1 MILQVAKAEPRS
13 RAAGI
18 DCEHPLCL
26 YRKSGKRE
34 KGTLMRRKQIC
45 KQMAAVFLSAAML
58 TGSMSVAYAEE
69 PATETAAASQELASE
84 EASENQTESNTEAT
98 ATDTDTSW
106 MTTAEDAPDV
116 AGMTCTGKMKLD
128 YATGFDVYYYE
139 DDYALI
145 DVHDS
150 AQYLLVP
157 EGMETPDGLASDV
170 IVLQKPLNKIYLAA
184 SSAMALFRAL
194 DSLDCI
200 KMTGI
205 DASGWYIQEAKD
217 AIEEGAMQ
225 FAGKYSEPDY
235 EMLVDEDCDVAIES
249 TMILHTPKV
258 QEMIENLGIPVF
270 IDRSS
275 YETHPLG
282 RTEWVKLYGAMMDK
296 EEEAA
301 DFFAKQAEVI
311 GEMEDF
317 QNTEKTVAFFFVSTD
332 GTIVVRRTEDYIPS
346 MIELAGGRYVF
357 QDLTGAEATSSS
369 VSLSMEEFYAA
380 AKDADYLVY
389 NATID
394 NPITSVDELLAKNE
408 LFADFKAVK
417 EGNVWC
423 VGKYMYQ
430 ATDIVGQLI
439 RDFHLMLTDG
449 DPSQMT
455 FLTKVSE

>member
-1 MILQVAKAEPRS
+1 
-13 RAAGI
+13 
-18 DCEHPLCL
+18 
-26 YRKSGKRE
+26 
-34 KGTLMRRKQIC
+34 MRRKQIC
-45 KQMAAVFLSAAML
+45 KQIAAVFLSAAML
-58 TGSMSVAYAEE
+58 MGSMSVAYAEE
-69 PATETAAASQELASE
+69 PATEAATETAAEDTELSSE
-84 EASENQTESNTEAT
+84 EASENQTEGNTEAD
-98 ATDTDTSW
+98 ANTDSSGTDTSW
-106 MTTAEDAPDV
+106 MTAAEDAPDV
-116 AGMTCTGKMKLD
+116 AGMTCTGKLKLD

-139 DDYALI
+139 NDYAWI

-157 EGMETPDGLASDV
+157 DGMDAPDGLSADV
-170 IVLQKPLNKIYLAA
+170 IVLQKPLNRIYLAA

-217 AIEEGAMQ
+217 AIEEGTMQ

-332 GTIVVRRTEDYIPS
+332 GTVVVRRTEDYIPS

-357 QDLTGAEATSSS
+357 QDLTGPEATNSS
-369 VSLSMEEFYAA
+369 VSMSMEEFYAA

-394 NPITSVDELLAKNE
+394 NPIASVDELLAKNE

-449 DPSQMT
+449 DPLQMT
-455 FLTKVSE
+455 FLEKVSD

>member
-1 MILQVAKAEPRS
+1 
-13 RAAGI
+13 
-18 DCEHPLCL
+18 
-26 YRKSGKRE
+26 
-34 KGTLMRRKQIC
+34 MRRKQIC

>member
-1 MILQVAKAEPRS
+1 M
-13 RAAGI
+13 
-18 DCEHPLCL
+18 HPV
-26 YRKSGKRE
+26 
-34 KGTLMRRKQIC
+34 T
-45 KQMAAVFLSAAML
+45 
-58 TGSMSVAYAEE
+58 
-69 PATETAAASQELASE
+69 
-84 EASENQTESNTEAT
+84 
-98 ATDTDTSW
+98 
-106 MTTAEDAPDV
+106 
-116 AGMTCTGKMKLD
+116 
-128 YATGFDVYYYE
+128 
-139 DDYALI
+139 
-145 DVHDS
+145 
-150 AQYLLVP
+150 
-157 EGMETPDGLASDV
+157 SDV
-170 IVLQKPLNKIYLAA
+170 IVLQKPLNRIYLAA

-275 YETHPLG
+275 YEMHPLG
-282 RTEWVKLYGAMMDK
+282 RTEWVKLYGAMMGK
-296 EEEAA
+296 EAEAA
-301 DFFAKQAEVI
+301 DFFDRQAEVI
-311 GEMEDF
+311 DEMEDF

-394 NPITSVDELLAKNE
+394 NPISSVDELLAKNE

-455 FLTKVSE
+455 FLTKVSD